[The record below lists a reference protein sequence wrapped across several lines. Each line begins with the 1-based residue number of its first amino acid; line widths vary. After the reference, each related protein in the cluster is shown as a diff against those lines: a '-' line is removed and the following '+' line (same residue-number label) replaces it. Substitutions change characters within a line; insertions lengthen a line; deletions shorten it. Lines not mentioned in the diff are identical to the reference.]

1 MKAKWKR
8 FAMAQVLSSWSAKV
22 VPEILF
28 DWIRDTEDE
37 ALVSLFDD
45 YDISV
50 WQPFEDWPLTDIAG
64 LIVDLATSAEKVEG
78 EPI

>member
-1 MKAKWKR
+1 MKAKWKH
-8 FAMAQVLSSWSAKV
+8 FAIEQVLSNWSAKV
-22 VPEILF
+22 DPEILF

>member
-1 MKAKWKR
+1 MKAKWKH
-8 FAMAQVLSSWSAKV
+8 FAIEQVLSNWSAKV
-22 VPEILF
+22 ATEILF
-28 DWIRDTEDE
+28 DWMRDTEDE

-64 LIVDLATSAEKVEG
+64 LIVDLATRAEEVEG
-78 EPI
+78 ETE

>member
-1 MKAKWKR
+1 MKAKWKH
-8 FAMAQVLSSWSAKV
+8 FAIEQVLSNWSAKV
-22 VPEILF
+22 DPEILF
-28 DWIRDTEDE
+28 DWMRDTEDE

>member
-1 MKAKWKR
+1 MKAKWKH
-8 FAMAQVLSSWSAKV
+8 FAIEQVLSNWSAKV
-22 VPEILF
+22 DPEILF

-64 LIVDLATSAEKVEG
+64 LIVDLATRAEEVEG
-78 EPI
+78 ETE

>member
-1 MKAKWKR
+1 MKGKWKI
-8 FAMAQVLSSWSAKV
+8 FALNHCLSNYSDKV
-22 VPEILF
+22 DPEILF

-50 WQPFEDWPLTDIAG
+50 WQPFEDWPLTNIAG

>member
-8 FAMAQVLSSWSAKV
+8 FAIERVLSSWSAKV

-28 DWIRDTEDE
+28 DWMRDTEDE

>member
-1 MKAKWKR
+1 MKCKWKI
-8 FAMAQVLSSWSAKV
+8 FALNQCLSSYSDKAA
-22 VPEILF
+22 PEILF
-28 DWIRDTEDE
+28 DWIRDTPDE

-64 LIVDLATSAEKVEG
+64 LIVDLATRAEKVEG
-78 EPI
+78 ETE

>member
-8 FAMAQVLSSWSAKV
+8 FAIEQVLSSWSAKV

-28 DWIRDTEDE
+28 DWILATEDE

>member
-1 MKAKWKR
+1 MKCKWKI
-8 FAMAQVLSSWSAKV
+8 FALNQCLSSYGDKV
-22 VPEILF
+22 DPEILF

-78 EPI
+78 ETE

>member
-8 FAMAQVLSSWSAKV
+8 FAIEHVLSSWSAKV

-28 DWIRDTEDE
+28 DWMRDTEDE

-45 YDISV
+45 YDIYA
-50 WQPFEDWPLTDIAG
+50 WQPFENWPLTDIVE
-64 LIVDLATSAEKVEG
+64 LIVDMATRAEEVEG
-78 EPI
+78 ETE

>member
-1 MKAKWKR
+1 MKGKWKI
-8 FAMAQVLSSWSAKV
+8 FALNRCLSSYGDKV
-22 VPEILF
+22 DPEILF
-28 DWIRDTEDE
+28 DWMRDTEDE

-64 LIVDLATSAEKVEG
+64 LIVDLATRAEEVEG
-78 EPI
+78 ETE

>member
-8 FAMAQVLSSWSAKV
+8 FAMARVLSQWSAKV
-22 VPEILF
+22 ATEILF
-28 DWIRDTEDE
+28 DWMRDTEDE

-64 LIVDLATSAEKVEG
+64 LIVDLATRAEEVEG
-78 EPI
+78 ETE